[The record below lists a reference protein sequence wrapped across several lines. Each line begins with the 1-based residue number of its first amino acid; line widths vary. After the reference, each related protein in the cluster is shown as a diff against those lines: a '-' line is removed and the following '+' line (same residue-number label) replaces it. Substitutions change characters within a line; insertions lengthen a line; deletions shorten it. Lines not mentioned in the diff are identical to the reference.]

1 MSTYTWI
8 HLLSMGIYAI
18 ATLALAAFFIPRARG
33 ETDPARRMA
42 RAADAM
48 KIYDPFSIG
57 ALGVMIMTGA
67 FSLTAYKDALRE
79 RFFEQMGMVLVWKL
93 FFTFILTI
101 VAAYLAFGL
110 GNRLVGSLELEEDP
124 DPQWVNSMLTRIQ
137 VVSIIVLALWGG
149 IVWIATAL

>member
-8 HLLSMGIYAI
+8 HLVSMGIYAL

-33 ETDPARRMA
+33 EKDAARRME

-48 KIYDPFSIG
+48 KVYDPFSIG
-57 ALGVMIMTGA
+57 VLGVTIMTGA

-110 GNRLVGSLELEEDP
+110 GNRLVGSHELGEAP
-124 DPQWVNSMLTRIQ
+124 DPQWVKSMLTRIQ
-137 VVSIIVLALWGG
+137 VVSVIALALWGG